1 MIQMNRQKMHMT
13 LALLVWAALTL
24 SLAGCGGKGGDKSAG
39 DARQTPAPSENVRS
53 EATDTT
59 ARTPVVIDF
68 YATWCG
74 PCKQIAP
81 VFEVLKGEYGDRI
94 EFRSI
99 DVDQEP
105 EMAARYGISSIPTF
119 VFLDADGKEVN
130 RVMGA
135 DSEALSAAVDAMAQ
149 GAVK

>member
-1 MIQMNRQKMHMT
+1 MILMNRQKMHMT

-39 DARQTPAPSENVRS
+39 DARQTPVPSENVRN
-53 EATDTT
+53 EAADTT

-81 VFEVLKGEYGDRI
+81 LFEVLKGEYGDRI

-119 VFLDADGKEVN
+119 VFLDAYGKEVK

-149 GAVK
+149 GAIK